1 MRKVLLASILLI
13 ILIGGA
19 GYFILGTAK
28 LNKGETS
35 ETSAEVEEILDYS
48 DEELEKLNNIE
59 QQIITHYNNEK
70 YDTVILHYRNTFL
83 SNMNNL
89 QPTKKIIEL
98 YNKSVK
104 RIFDNASEFPS
115 RDYDELHFKNL
126 NKDTLAFIESKFGT
140 EIAEHIEEMEQLENE
155 RESQKVERRES
166 NERKRLI
173 QEKASRGVTIGMT
186 KDDVLLSSWGA
197 PSNINKTV
205 NAYGTSEQWVYD
217 NYNYLY
223 FDNGILT
230 SIQTS
235 N

>member
-1 MRKVLLASILLI
+1 MKKALIGSVLLI
-13 ILIGGA
+13 ILIGVA
-19 GYFILGTAK
+19 LYFILENKK
-28 LNKGETS
+28 LNKDEVS
-35 ETSAEVEEILDYS
+35 ETSPEVEEILDYS
-48 DEELEKLNNIE
+48 DEELEKLKNTE
-59 QQIITHYNNEK
+59 QQFITHYNNKK
-70 YDTVILHYRNTFL
+70 YDTVILHYRNVFL

-89 QPTKKIIEL
+89 KPTKEIIEL

-104 RIFDNASEFPS
+104 KIFDNASEFPS

-126 NKDTLAFIESKFGT
+126 NKETVTFIESKFGK
-140 EIAEHIEEMEQLENE
+140 EIEEHKEDMEQLENE
-155 RESQKVERRES
+155 REKQKIERRES
-166 NERKRLI
+166 NERERLL

-205 NAYGTSEQWVYD
+205 NANGTSEQWVYD

-223 FDNGILT
+223 FENGILT

>member
-13 ILIGGA
+13 ILIGVA
-19 GYFILGTAK
+19 GYFILGTTK

-35 ETSAEVEEILDYS
+35 ETSDEVEEILDYS

-70 YDTVILHYRNTFL
+70 YDTVELYYRNTFQ

-104 RIFDNASEFPS
+104 KIFDNASEFPS
-115 RDYDELHFKNL
+115 REYDQLHFKNL
-126 NKDTLAFIESKFGT
+126 KKETLAFIESKFGT
-140 EIAEHIEEMEQLENE
+140 EIAEHKDNMEQQEKE
-155 RESQKVERRES
+155 REIEKAERRES
-166 NERKRLI
+166 NERNRLI

-186 KDDVLLSSWGA
+186 KEDVLLSSWGT
-197 PSNINKTV
+197 PSNIKKTV

>member
-1 MRKVLLASILLI
+1 MNYI
-13 ILIGGA
+13 INQL
-19 GYFILGTAK
+19 
-28 LNKGETS
+28 
-35 ETSAEVEEILDYS
+35 
-48 DEELEKLNNIE
+48 
-59 QQIITHYNNEK
+59 
-70 YDTVILHYRNTFL
+70 
-83 SNMNNL
+83 
-89 QPTKKIIEL
+89 
-98 YNKSVK
+98 KS
-104 RIFDNASEFPS
+104 IFDNASEFPS

-126 NKDTLAFIESKFGT
+126 NKETVAFIESKFGK
-140 EIAEHIEEMEQLENE
+140 EIEEHKEDMEQLENE
-155 RESQKVERRES
+155 RENQKIERRES
-166 NERKRLI
+166 NERERLL

-223 FDNGILT
+223 FENGILT

>member
-13 ILIGGA
+13 ILIGVA
-19 GYFILGTAK
+19 GYFILGTTK

-35 ETSAEVEEILDYS
+35 ETSDEVEEILDYS

-70 YDTVILHYRNTFL
+70 YDTVELYYRNTFQ

-104 RIFDNASEFPS
+104 KIFDNASEFPS
-115 RDYDELHFKNL
+115 REYDQLHFKNL
-126 NKDTLAFIESKFGT
+126 KKETLAFIESKFGT
-140 EIAEHIEEMEQLENE
+140 EIAEHKDNMEQLEKE
-155 RESQKVERRES
+155 REIEKAERRES
-166 NERKRLI
+166 NERNRLI

-186 KDDVLLSSWGA
+186 KEDVLLSSWGA
-197 PSNINKTV
+197 PSNIKKTV